1 MSLDIVVFALVAAFL
16 VHRLRSVLGTRHG
29 EERQRPNPFA
39 SADNP
44 DAVDETSSNMT
55 SKAHE
60 DDLDL
65 IEQAVQ
71 EPAKKLDIQQVVND
85 GLIEND
91 EKLTKALAEIT
102 AADASFDVYHF
113 ASGARDVFDIV
124 LQSYAEGDLDTLESL
139 LSQNLYQDFEKAV
152 RDREKKGHSLELAI
166 NDIEAMKILEARL
179 AGTMVYITV
188 DYDVRQK
195 QVLRDAKG
203 EILKG
208 KGTRANKIHDVWT
221 FARDV
226 RSVDPSWMLIETRAA

>member
-1 MSLDIVVFALVAAFL
+1 VSLDIVVFALVAAFL

-44 DAVDETSSNMT
+44 DAADETSSNVT

-65 IEQAVQ
+65 IDHAVQ

-102 AADASFDVYHF
+102 AADAGFDVYHF

-152 RDREKKGHSLELAI
+152 RDREKKGQSLELAI

-195 QVLRDAKG
+195 QILRDAKG

-208 KGTRANKIHDVWT
+208 KGTRATKTHDVWT
-221 FARDV
+221 FARDT